1 MRAHVGE
8 AKKLEWSRKL
18 AAYQTPSRTL
28 AVRQLLTSVLP
39 YLVIMATMMYAV
51 AAEWSVWIVI
61 GLVPPA
67 VAFLTRSFIIFHDC
81 THGSFVHSKRWN
93 KIIGYFTGLLAF
105 TAFEPWRVSHLQHHA
120 TTGQLDHRGFG
131 DVMTM
136 TLEEYEVAGR
146 WRRFCYRVYRNPA
159 VLFLVG
165 SILIFFVTNRVKG
178 LRRSKGERR
187 GVLLSNAG
195 ILALA
200 AGASAVFGVVPYLA
214 VQLPVMFVAGI
225 VGVWLFYVQHQFDP
239 GYWARDGQW
248 DKYDA
253 AVHGSSYYKLPT
265 VLRWITG
272 NIGIHHVHHLR
283 PRIPNYR
290 LEKANQAFPEAEVK
304 PLTLWQSFKAVRYN
318 LWSEMQGRFL
328 SFRQAARLMRG
339 KTNQKAT

>member
-1 MRAHVGE
+1 MNADRSADPRL
-8 AKKLEWSRKL
+8 ARSRRL
-18 AAYQTPSRTL
+18 AAYQSPSRG
-28 AVRQLLTSVLP
+28 AAIAQLLTSVLP
-39 YLVIMATMMYAV
+39 YLTIMGTMMHAV
-51 AAEWSVWIVI
+51 AAGWSAAIVVA
-61 GLVPPA
+61 LVIPA
-67 VAFLTRSFIIFHDC
+67 VAFLVRSFIVFHDC
-81 THGSFVHSKRWN
+81 THGSFVRSQRWN
-93 KIIGYFTGLLAF
+93 KIIGYFTGILAF

-136 TLEEYEVAGR
+136 TLEEYRVAGR

-178 LRRSKGERR
+178 LRRSRGERR
-187 GVLLSNAG
+187 GVLLANAG
-195 ILALA
+195 ILATA
-200 AGASAVFGVVPYLA
+200 AVASAIFGVVPYLV

-239 GYWARDGQW
+239 GYWSRDDSW

-253 AVHGSSYYKLPT
+253 AVRGSSYYKLPP

-283 PRIPNYR
+283 PRIPNYKLR
-290 LEKANQAFPEAEVK
+290 QANRALDDAEVK
-304 PLTLWQSFKAVRYN
+304 PLTLLQSLKAVRYN
-318 LWSEMQGRFL
+318 LWSEAEARFL
-328 SFRQAARLMRG
+328 SFRQAARIIRG
-339 KTNQKAT
+339 DAASK